1 MAGPQPAVWIAWN
14 SSSVVDGWTGAIL
27 SPYRSRCGVVR
38 CDICRGGTG
47 PGCAN
52 SARSLAP
59 FHPVLRHSKNI
70 PLHVWPRLP
79 FIACLYLAFHPS
91 FHPQL
96 HFSPP
101 AAYSLPTTVDVISR
115 GRNHNSSS
123 HKHETLLFCFH
134 CYHIFTSAALS
145 YVRPLHPICW
155 TLAPPF
161 LFHQ

>member
-1 MAGPQPAVWIAWN
+1 MDGLVLFYHLTDLGAV
-14 SSSVVDGWTGAIL
+14 SSGAIYVGAGRAPDVL
-27 SPYRSRCGVVR
+27 
-38 CDICRGGTG
+38 T
-47 PGCAN
+47 
-52 SARSLAP
+52 RSLAP